1 MFNPFSLFGFLLFF
15 GGMACFQ
22 VAVVGFCDWFCVFN
36 CCNMFWFFI
45 ANKKIVCFLNLLL
58 SNLIDN
64 TMNGFNNLL
73 LINIHEF
80 AWVHCCT
87 IADHIVFNLFKII
100 KITTHSYSVSTEL
113 AFEWLKIKQ
122 R

>member
-1 MFNPFSLFGFLLFF
+1 M
-15 GGMACFQ
+15 
-22 VAVVGFCDWFCVFN
+22 
-36 CCNMFWFFI
+36 
-45 ANKKIVCFLNLLL
+45 NLLL
-58 SNLIDN
+58 SSLIDN

-80 AWVHCCT
+80 AWIHCCT

-113 AFEWLKIKQ
+113 NFEWLKIKK